1 MNVCIISTSYS
12 DYVYYF
18 CFTHMTARRY
28 MIQIVGGMKYLHT
41 HAILHRDLS
50 LTNLLLT
57 SDLEV
62 RIADFGLATQLNT
75 PGEQH
80 FTLCGTPN
88 YISP

>member
-1 MNVCIISTSYS
+1 MIIMFVVRS
-12 DYVYYF
+12 F
-18 CFTHMTARRY
+18 MT
-28 MIQIVGGMKYLHT
+28 QIVSGMKYLHT
-41 HAILHRDLS
+41 HSILHRDLS

-62 RIADFGLATQLNT
+62 KIADFGLATQLT
-75 PGEQH
+75 APGEQH

>member
-1 MNVCIISTSYS
+1 MSERSRWLLA
-12 DYVYYF
+12 
-18 CFTHMTARRY
+18 ARTF
-28 MIQIVGGMKYLHT
+28 MQQIVSGMKYLHT
-41 HAILHRDLS
+41 HGILHRDLS

-57 SDLEV
+57 SDLHV
-62 RIADFGLATQLNT
+62 KIADFGLATKLSE